1 MFGSGVRML
10 GTKIITVPPL
20 TEVLGYL
27 VGTPL
32 AECFA
37 VVLGT
42 IVPGIAA
49 APIVTSALRV

>member
-1 MFGSGVRML
+1 ML